1 MYNACPS
8 VVFAEILTDFRS
20 GGWMRG
26 SKADFEEWAS
36 LANDSR
42 WSYEGL
48 LCYFKSTESFWN
60 DGTNPS
66 QHGYDGPL
74 KVEVPSTTG
83 RVYPLRDA
91 VFNSYEA
98 VGIEALP
105 GLDANTG
112 DNLGF
117 GEIAENRRN
126 GKRQIASEYYPLDG
140 ITVLTESLVGKIL
153 LENVET
159 PDEGSSGNKVTATGV
174 RLVNGTEFR
183 GKEIIVSAGSY
194 RTPQLL
200 MLSGIGPAEVLSEY
214 DIEQKL
220 DAPEVGQGL
229 ADHLFFT
236 TEWKLAPEYR
246 MDTVDSGN
254 PLFAEAQYGLGQ
266 PNNFVAS
273 YGVSDIPGLTQAIS
287 SDEGQTPEP
296 DTHWL
301 LKETRTFF
309 EAFVLYANL
318 DPTLPSNNSYLTV
331 ANVGLL
337 PTSRGSVSINSTDP
351 TVPPVIN
358 PNFFASEVDRFVW
371 RDGLRKMIKMMV
383 GGQSSLGQGIVVGEA
398 PPAGLPALTV
408 DSTDDEIEARIRATA
423 M

>member
-1 MYNACPS
+1 
-8 VVFAEILTDFRS
+8 
-20 GGWMRG
+20 MRG
-26 SKADFEEWAS
+26 SKVDFEEWAS

-42 WSYEGL
+42 WSYDGL
-48 LCYFKSTESFWN
+48 LPYFRSTESFWN
-60 DGTNPS
+60 NSTNS
-66 QHGYDGPL
+66 DQHGYNGPL
-74 KVEVPSTTG
+74 NVEVPTTTG

-105 GLDANTG
+105 GLDANAG

-117 GEIAENRRN
+117 GEIAENRRD
-126 GKRQIASEYYPLDG
+126 GKRQIASKYYPLNG
-140 ITVLTESLVGKIL
+140 ITVLTQSLVEKIL
-153 LENVET
+153 LDVAKNNE
-159 PDEGSSGNKVTATGV
+159 SSSSGGNKVVATGV

-183 GKEIIVSAGSY
+183 GKEIIASAGSY

-220 DAPEVGQGL
+220 DVPEVGKGL
-229 ADHLFFT
+229 ADHLFLT

-254 PLFAEAQYGLGQ
+254 PLFSEAQYGLGQ

-273 YGVSDIPGLTQAIS
+273 YGVSDIPGLTQAITT
-287 SDEGQTPEP
+287 DEGQAPEAN
-296 DTHWL
+296 THLL

-309 EAFVLYANL
+309 EAFVLYTNF
-318 DPTLPSNNSYLTV
+318 DPTLPSNSSYLTA

-337 PTSRGSVSINSTDP
+337 PTSRGSVSINSSDP

-358 PNFFASEVDRFVW
+358 PNFFATKVDRFVY
-371 RDGLRKMIKMMV
+371 RDGLRKVIKMMV
-383 GGQSSLGQGIVVGEA
+383 GGESPLSQGIVVGEA

-408 DSTDDEIEARIRATA
+408 DSTDDEIDARIRATA

>member
-1 MYNACPS
+1 
-8 VVFAEILTDFRS
+8 
-20 GGWMRG
+20 MRG
-26 SKADFEEWAS
+26 SKVDFDEWAS
-36 LANDSR
+36 LAEDSR
-42 WSYEGL
+42 WSYDGL
-48 LCYFKSTESFWN
+48 LPYFKSTESFWN
-60 DGTNPS
+60 SNTNPS

-140 ITVLTESLVGKIL
+140 ITVLTGSLVEKIL
-153 LENVET
+153 LENVST
-159 PDEGSSGNKVTATGV
+159 DNGNRSGNKLIATGV

-183 GKEIIVSAGSY
+183 GKEIIASAGAY

-200 MLSGIGPAEVLSEY
+200 MLSGIGPAEVLSEFG
-214 DIEQKL
+214 IEQKL

-236 TEWKLAPEYR
+236 TEWKLAPEHR
-246 MDTVDSGN
+246 LDTVDSGD
-254 PLFAEAQYGLGQ
+254 PLFSEAQYGLGQ

-273 YGVSDIPGLTQAIS
+273 YGVSDVSGLAQAIA
-287 SDEGQTPEP
+287 SDEGQAPVP
-296 DTHWL
+296 DAHPL
-301 LKETRTFF
+301 LKETRTLF
-309 EAFVLYANL
+309 EAFVLYTNF
-318 DPTLPSNNSYLTV
+318 DPTLPTNSSYLTA

-337 PTSRGSVSINSTDP
+337 PTSRGSVSISSSDP

-371 RDGLRKMIKMMV
+371 RDGLRKTIKMMV
-383 GGQSSLGQGIVVGEA
+383 GGETPLSQGIVLGEA
-398 PPAGLPALTV
+398 PPAGLSALTV
-408 DSTDDEIEARIRATA
+408 DSTDDEIDARIRATA

>member
-1 MYNACPS
+1 
-8 VVFAEILTDFRS
+8 
-20 GGWMRG
+20 MRG
-26 SKADFEEWAS
+26 SKVDFEEWAS

-42 WSYEGL
+42 WGYDGL
-48 LCYFKSTESFWN
+48 LPYFRSTESFWN
-60 DGTNPS
+60 NSTNPD

-105 GLDANTG
+105 GLDANAG
-112 DNLGF
+112 KNLGF

-126 GKRQIASEYYPLDG
+126 GKRQIASKYYSLTG
-140 ITVLTESLVGKIL
+140 ITVLTETLVEKIL
-153 LENVET
+153 LEDVAMNN
-159 PDEGSSGNKVTATGV
+159 GSSSSGGNKIVATGV

-183 GKEIIVSAGSY
+183 GREIIASAGSY

-220 DAPEVGQGL
+220 NAPEVGQGL
-229 ADHLFFT
+229 ADHLFLT
-236 TEWKLAPEYR
+236 TEWKLAPDYSL
-246 MDTVDSGN
+246 DTVDSGN
-254 PLFAEAQYGLGQ
+254 PLFSESQYGLGQ

-273 YGVSDIPGLTQAIS
+273 YGVSDVPGLTDAIS
-287 SDEGQTPEP
+287 SDEGQVP
-296 DTHWL
+296 DPNSHWL

-309 EAFVLYANL
+309 EAFVLYTNF
-318 DPTLPSNNSYLTV
+318 DSTLPSNSSYITA
-331 ANVGLL
+331 ANVGLF
-337 PTSRGSVSINSTDP
+337 PTSRGSVSINSSDP

-371 RDGLRKMIKMMV
+371 RDGLRRVIKMML
-383 GGQSSLGQGIVVGEA
+383 GGDSPLSQDIVVGEA
-398 PPAGLPALTV
+398 PPAGLPALTL
-408 DSTDDEIEARIRATA
+408 DSTDEEIEARIRATA

>member
-1 MYNACPS
+1 
-8 VVFAEILTDFRS
+8 
-20 GGWMRG
+20 MRG
-26 SKADFEEWAS
+26 SKVDFEEWAS

-42 WSYEGL
+42 WGYDGL
-48 LCYFKSTESFWN
+48 LPYFRSTESFWN
-60 DGTNPS
+60 NSTNPS
-66 QHGYDGPL
+66 QHGYNGPL
-74 KVEVPSTTG
+74 KVEVPTTTG

-105 GLDANTG
+105 GFDANAG

-126 GKRQIASEYYPLDG
+126 GKRQIASKYYSLKG
-140 ITVLTESLVGKIL
+140 ITVLTESLVEKIL
-153 LENVET
+153 LEDVAKNNE
-159 PDEGSSGNKVTATGV
+159 SSSSGGNKVVATGV

-183 GKEIIVSAGSY
+183 GKEIISSAGSY

-214 DIEQKL
+214 NIEQKL
-220 DAPEVGQGL
+220 DVPEVGKGL
-229 ADHLFFT
+229 ADHLFLT

-254 PLFAEAQYGLGQ
+254 PLFSEAQYGLGQ

-273 YGVSDIPGLTQAIS
+273 YGVSDIPGLTQAITT
-287 SDEGQTPEP
+287 DEGQAPEP
-296 DTHWL
+296 STHWL
-301 LKETRTFF
+301 LKETRSFF
-309 EAFVLYANL
+309 EAFVLYTNF
-318 DPTLPSNNSYLTV
+318 DPTLPSNSSYLTA

-337 PTSRGSVSINSTDP
+337 PTSRGSVSINSSDP

-358 PNFFASEVDRFVW
+358 PNFFASEVDRFVY
-371 RDGLRKMIKMMV
+371 RDGLRKVIKMMV
-383 GGQSSLGQGIVVGEA
+383 GGESPLSQGIVVGEA

-408 DSTDDEIEARIRATA
+408 DSTDDEIDARIRATA

>member
-1 MYNACPS
+1 
-8 VVFAEILTDFRS
+8 
-20 GGWMRG
+20 MRG
-26 SKADFEEWAS
+26 SKVDFDEWAS

-42 WSYEGL
+42 WGYDGL
-48 LCYFKSTESFWN
+48 LPYFKSTESFW
-60 DGTNPS
+60 DDSANPS

-74 KVEVPSTTG
+74 KVEVPTTTG

-91 VFNSYEA
+91 VLNSYEA

-126 GKRQIASEYYPLDG
+126 GKRQIASKYYPLVG
-140 ITVLTESLVGKIL
+140 ITVLTESLVEKIL
-153 LENVET
+153 LEDVAMDNESS
-159 PDEGSSGNKVTATGV
+159 SSGGNKMVATGV

-183 GKEIIVSAGSY
+183 GKEIIASAGSY

-200 MLSGIGPAEVLSEY
+200 MLSGIGPAEELSKY

-220 DAPEVGQGL
+220 DALEVGKGL

-254 PLFAEAQYGLGQ
+254 TLFSEAQYGLGQ

-273 YGVSDIPGLTQAIS
+273 YGVSNITGLTQAIS
-287 SDEGQTPEP
+287 SDESRAPEP
-296 DTHWL
+296 DTHPL

-318 DPTLPSNNSYLTV
+318 DPSLPSNSSYLTA

-337 PTSRGSVSINSTDP
+337 PTSRGSVSITSSDP
-351 TVPPVIN
+351 TVPPAIN
-358 PNFFASEVDRFVW
+358 ANFFATEVDRFVW
-371 RDGLRKMIKMMV
+371 RDGLRRMIKMMV
-383 GGQSSLGQGIVVGEA
+383 GGESPLSQGIVVGEA

-408 DSTDDEIEARIRATA
+408 DSTDDEIDARIRATA